1 MEDDRGEAKA
11 AQDQQMP
18 PSFIKSHDIFVQPKQ
33 INKLSYQDL
42 DLKKFRNSDFEFGQR
57 LGKGKFGDVYL
68 AREKR
73 TNFIVAIKVLDKSS
87 IRQMKA
93 QK

>member
-1 MEDDRGEAKA
+1 M
-11 AQDQQMP
+11 
-18 PSFIKSHDIFVQPKQ
+18 
-33 INKLSYQDL
+33 SYEDL
-42 DLKKFRNSDFEFGQR
+42 DLKKFRSSDFEFGQR

-73 TNFIVAIKVLDKSS
+73 TNFITAIKVLDKQS

-93 QK
+93 